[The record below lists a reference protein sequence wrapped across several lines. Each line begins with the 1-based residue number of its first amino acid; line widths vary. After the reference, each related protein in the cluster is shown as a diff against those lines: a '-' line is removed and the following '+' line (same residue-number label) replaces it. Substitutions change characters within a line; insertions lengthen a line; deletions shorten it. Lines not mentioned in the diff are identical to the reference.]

1 MARRQA
7 ARMTTAG
14 HAIVWEFEVS
24 PSRRSEFET
33 HYGPEGT
40 WAQLFRAAP
49 GYVSTE
55 LLNDREKP
63 LRYVTIDHWSDRE
76 QWLEFRR
83 RHAEEYESLDRQCEG
98 LTTREAPLGEYD
110 RR

>member
-1 MARRQA
+1 
-7 ARMTTAG
+7 MTSTG
-14 HAIVWEFEVS
+14 HVIVWEFEVRE
-24 PSRRSEFET
+24 SRRREFES
-33 HYGPEGT
+33 HYGPEGS

-55 LLNDREKP
+55 LLNDCDHP

-76 QWLEFRR
+76 QWLDFRS
-83 RHAEEYESLDRQCEG
+83 RHAEEYEALDRQCET

>member
-1 MARRQA
+1 
-7 ARMTTAG
+7 MTASG
-14 HAIVWEFEVS
+14 HAIVWEFEVRE
-24 PSRRSEFET
+24 SRRPEFED
-33 HYGPEGT
+33 HYGPEGS
-40 WAQLFRAAP
+40 WARLFRAAP

-55 LLNDREKP
+55 LLNDRDNP

-76 QWLEFRR
+76 QWFEFRR
-83 RHAEEYESLDRQCEG
+83 RHAKEYEALDRQCEE